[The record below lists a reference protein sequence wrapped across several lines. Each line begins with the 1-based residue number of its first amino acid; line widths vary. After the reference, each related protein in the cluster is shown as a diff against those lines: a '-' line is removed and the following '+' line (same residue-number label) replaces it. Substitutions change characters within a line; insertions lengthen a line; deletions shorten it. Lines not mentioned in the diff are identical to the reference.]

1 MIIITA
7 TFTLADPSTRGESIE
22 KATPLQQATRDD
34 EPGCLAYVFS
44 PDPCAEDRVVVFEL
58 WENRDA
64 LSDHFDHQNY
74 FNMGSMF
81 GEIGLATAESHKWRV
96 TAEEPV
102 YDETPKAR
110 ADFFTC
116 ETQSPDE
123 AIIIAGYIDLHDPSE
138 RADLLS
144 SSAPFQI
151 ATRED
156 EPGCQMYAFTADP
169 CREGRIEVVEIW
181 DDMESLAAH
190 FEHENYFNMGGL
202 IRSTSGRDS
211 NHRKYRCDYHEPVY
225 DESRRARADF
235 FTL

>member
-7 TFTLADPSTRGESIE
+7 TFTLADPANRSDAVE

-34 EPGCLAYVFS
+34 EAGCRSYVFS
-44 PDPCAEDRVVVFEL
+44 PDPCANDRVVVFEL
-58 WENRDA
+58 WEDRDSLA
-64 LSDHFDHQNY
+64 AHFDHQNY
-74 FNMGSMF
+74 YNMGSMF
-81 GEIGLATAESHKWRV
+81 GEVGLASAESQKWRV

-116 ETQSPDE
+116 EAQSPDE
-123 AIIIAGYIDLHDPSE
+123 AIIIAGYIDLHDPTE
-138 RADLLS
+138 RADLLAA
-144 SSAPFQI
+144 SAPFQL
-151 ATRED
+151 ATRNE
-156 EPGCQMYAFTADP
+156 ESGCRMYVFSGDP
-169 CREGRIEVVEIW
+169 CRDERIEVVEIW

-190 FEHENYFNMGGL
+190 FDHENYFNMGNL

-211 NHRKYRCDYHEPVY
+211 NHRKYRCDYSEPVY